1 MASELHVD
9 AIKHSGGT
17 SALTINSSGSVNI
30 AGHVVQTLSEVL
42 RNRTTSTSSSY
53 TTVLTL
59 NITPKFATSKLLVS
73 GYFSGSASN
82 NAHVMIFRDSTA
94 LITTNDSRTP
104 SIRDFYE
111 NQWDGQFHVAPFQ
124 MFESANNTNA
134 TAFTMQVKTTGTIY
148 MNTPRDT
155 SDSSGRSIGQSV
167 LTVQEIGQ

>member
-17 SALTINSSGSVNI
+17 SAMTISSSGSVNI

-59 NITPKFATSKLLVS
+59 NITPKFSTSKLLIS

-111 NQWDGQFHVAPFQ
+111 DQWDGQIHVAPFQ

-134 TAFTMQVKTTGTIY
+134 TAFTMKVKTTGTLY